1 MEFEVGYEYIYL
13 VNLFLF
19 VCFFVSLQPILPL
32 FALFG
37 YLIMYWT
44 QKHSLFNRMRR
55 PVPGTD
61 LVNTAMY
68 QLLFLGPMVY
78 SFGSLTWSNFF
89 PGGIP

>member
-1 MEFEVGYEYIYL
+1 
-13 VNLFLF
+13 
-19 VCFFVSLQPILPL
+19 
-32 FALFG
+32 
-37 YLIMYWT
+37 MYWT
-44 QKHSLFNRMRR
+44 QKYALFNRMRR

-89 PGGIP
+89 PGGIPR

>member
-1 MEFEVGYEYIYL
+1 M
-13 VNLFLF
+13 FLF

-32 FALFG
+32 FALGG

-44 QKHSLFNRMRR
+44 QKYSLFNRMRR

-68 QLLFLGPMVY
+68 QLLLLGPMVY
-78 SFGSLTWSNFF
+78 SIGSLTWSNFF
-89 PGGIP
+89 PDGIPK